1 MKWLFLAC
9 GIVLGALAGV
19 SAMIFLQ
26 PHDDQ
31 IIFAPKHFY
40 NTEAAVVASGTLTGP
55 DLAFPNNY
63 YTIAC
68 YQDRKECVI
77 SNIEQVGHNQ
87 IGDLLAPLIFP
98 VVKWSQGEVIAEDQ
112 AGLPSPR
119 GCVKATITIEREL
132 QNVLWVQEPIN
143 QTQSGAKTQILRSTN
158 GPSANPQGG
167 NEFTNPQG
175 GNEFL
180 EANRFRDPCGA
191 RSQKSCLFGPPSASL
206 FLVGEEY

>member
-9 GIVLGALAGV
+9 GVVLGALAGV

-55 DLAFPNNY
+55 NLAYPNNY

-77 SNIEQVGHNQ
+77 SRH
-87 IGDLLAPLIFP
+87 DPLRLGF
-98 VVKWSQGEVIAEDQ
+98 A
-112 AGLPSPR
+112 R
-119 GCVKATITIEREL
+119 
-132 QNVLWVQEPIN
+132 
-143 QTQSGAKTQILRSTN
+143 
-158 GPSANPQGG
+158 NPQRIHSI
-167 NEFTNPQG
+167 
-175 GNEFL
+175 
-180 EANRFRDPCGA
+180 AD
-191 RSQKSCLFGPPSASL
+191 
-206 FLVGEEY
+206 LVLAI

>member
-1 MKWLFLAC
+1 MKWLFLA
-9 GIVLGALAGV
+9 GGTVLGALAGV
-19 SAMIFLQ
+19 SAMIYLQ

-40 NTEAAVVASGTLTGP
+40 STEAAVVASGTLTGP
-55 DLAFPNNY
+55 NLAFPNNY

-112 AGLPSPR
+112 AGLPSPT

-132 QNVLWVQEPIN
+132 QSVLWMQEPIN
-143 QTQSGAKTQILRSTN
+143 KTQPECQNSDTSVNKWTIEESPGWKGIYESPGWKRIF
-158 GPSANPQGG
+158 G
-167 NEFTNPQG
+167 N
-175 GNEFL
+175 
-180 EANRFRDPCGA
+180 
-191 RSQKSCLFGPPSASL
+191 K
-206 FLVGEEY
+206 